1 MDLSCTA
8 TGGAGDWG
16 GGGEAGGEGGAGGG
30 AGGDCGGGDWPSV
43 PFNSGRPSAAAACWS
58 SAGPVR

>member
-16 GGGEAGGEGGAGGG
+16 GGGEADGEGGCG
-30 AGGDCGGGDWPSV
+30 GGDCGGGDWPLV
-43 PFNSGRPSAAAACWS
+43 AFNSGRPSAAAACWS